1 MKPQHRSA
9 RRSRRGYRGL
19 AVALALLAAGGVAAA
34 IALDTA
40 GVAPRQLAP
49 YIEKRTSG
57 HNAAIVAAGR
67 FTAGTLQRL
76 DRGAE
81 HAMEALGLPELSGLA
96 LGAQARPAGD
106 GSRTG
111 TVVASADALRAALAR
126 ATQGEVIT
134 IAPGTYRFSGT
145 SGLNAD
151 RPGAPGAPIVVRAA
165 LPGSVQLEFDMVEGF
180 RVSAPHWHFENLAI
194 RGVCRADSDCEH
206 AFHVYGAATHFV
218 ARNNTITD
226 FNAHFKINALHG
238 RFPDGGLIESNT
250 LDATRPRATANPVT
264 PIDLVVAS
272 GWTIRANVI
281 SDFIKAGDNGV
292 SHGAFA
298 KGGGSGNLFER
309 NLVWCERRL
318 RGQPGQRVGLS
329 FGGGGTGKS
338 LCRDGRCITEQDG
351 GIMRANLVLG
361 CSDAG
366 IYLNSAANTRVEDN
380 TLIDT
385 TGIDVRFPTSSA
397 RLDGNLVDG
406 PIRSRDG
413 GLVREGDNR
422 TSSVWQAFAGLHP
435 VRSLFAAPGAGD
447 LRWRGEPPLRARG
460 RDPAAADHVDLCG
473 GRRLQPPAYGAF
485 DSFAGCTKGLEA
497 AAR

>member
-1 MKPQHRSA
+1 M
-9 RRSRRGYRGL
+9 
-19 AVALALLAAGGVAAA
+19 AVVLALVAAGAVAAA
-34 IALDTA
+34 IAVDAA

-76 DRGAE
+76 DRGTQDS
-81 HAMEALGLPELSGLA
+81 MEALELSGLA
-96 LGAQARPAGD
+96 LGAQPRPAGD

-126 ATQGEVIT
+126 ASQGEVIT

-145 SGLNAD
+145 AGLNAD

-165 LPGSVQLEFDMVEGF
+165 MPGSVHLEFDLVEGF
-180 RVSAPHWHFENLAI
+180 RVSAPHWHFENLHI
-194 RGVCRADSDCEH
+194 RGVCRLDSNCEH
-206 AFHVYGAATHFV
+206 AFHVYGPATHFV

-226 FNAHFKINALHG
+226 FNAHFKIGAVHG
-238 RFPDGGLIESNT
+238 RYPDGGLIESNT

-281 SDFIKAGDNGV
+281 SDFIKAGGNGV

-351 GIMRANLVLG
+351 GIMRANLLLG

-385 TGIDVRFPTSSA
+385 TGIDVRFSTSSA

-413 GLVREGDNR
+413 ALVHEGDNR

-447 LRWRGEPPLRARG
+447 LRWSGEVPLRAGG
-460 RDPAAADHVDLCG
+460 RDAAAINRVDLCG
-473 GRRLQPPAYGAF
+473 GRRLEPPAYGAF
-485 DSFAGCTKGLEA
+485 DSFAGCARSLDA